1 MSVDFLHVCGARGT
15 QWRDKSASWEG
26 GCLLSR
32 AGSFQQPDPNHWNQ
46 KKHSIDFS
54 GLWIKSISFTNSA
67 LLENSVLQNQSDW
80 LRDAHSHFSICP
92 TLIKALHCLFFSF
105 LLFWKYIL
113 ITPKG
118 QMANL
123 TDLSLWSPW
132 VTCLFSK
139 VLIWSAFSTWFINSR
154 VELGCFAIP
163 EKLIINLILV
173 SQVVLIFLAGL
184 QKTIINWNK
193 CFYIDAS
200 ILYSRKWLVLSI
212 LVDILPFT
220 DFLSEYSKFNLL
232 NDFSSYYTHK
242 FYFNKNRC
250 LTGINKKCQKT
261 HLNCF
266 SNLLHILFKTDV
278 SLTCHCDERKPNIP
292 SAFQWR
298 AAETRN
304 DRGRARTILT
314 GRWLL
319 QLEEK
324 EQGHMLVVP
333 AHAFEPSC
341 YLFSH
346 SLD

>member
-1 MSVDFLHVCGARGT
+1 M
-15 QWRDKSASWEG
+15 AS
-26 GCLLSR
+26 
-32 AGSFQQPDPNHWNQ
+32 
-46 KKHSIDFS
+46 
-54 GLWIKSISFTNSA
+54 
-67 LLENSVLQNQSDW
+67 
-80 LRDAHSHFSICP
+80 
-92 TLIKALHCLFFSF
+92 
-105 LLFWKYIL
+105 
-113 ITPKG
+113 
-118 QMANL
+118 L
-123 TDLSLWSPW
+123 TDLSLWSSW

-184 QKTIINWNK
+184 QKKFINWNK
-193 CFYIDAS
+193 CFSIDAS
-200 ILYSRKWLVLSI
+200 ILESRKRLVLSI

-220 DFLSEYSKFNLL
+220 DFLSEYSKFNLS

-242 FYFNKNRC
+242 FYFNKNGC

-266 SNLLHILFKTDV
+266 SKLLHILFKTDV
-278 SLTCHCDERKPNIP
+278 SLTCHCDERKPNTP
-292 SAFQWR
+292 SAFQCS

-324 EQGHMLVVP
+324 EQGHMLVVW
-333 AHAFEPSC
+333 AHVFEHSC